1 MEIIFHSHH
10 AAVSSR
16 MRRRAELATEQAAL
30 RLSRAVDAIVRFE
43 QDGPVKRVEIVL
55 HAPRQR
61 KIIALGEGKY
71 YGPALTIAMDKLAA
85 QVRKLG
91 GARRSGARKRAAT
104 NGRKSAAGVRASS
117 RSRPVALS
125 TARA

>member
-1 MEIIFHSHH
+1 MIFHSHH
-10 AAVSSR
+10 AVISDR
-16 MRRRAELATEQAAL
+16 MRRRAELAVQRASA

-61 KIIALGEGKY
+61 NIVASGEDKFYGRALAAAIA
-71 YGPALTIAMDKLAA
+71 KLSA

-91 GARRSGARKRAAT
+91 RARQSGARKRAGNRVRNTGPSEREAT
-104 NGRKSAAGVRASS
+104 GALRA
-117 RSRPVALS
+117 
-125 TARA
+125 